1 MEAARQKTF
10 LKYSIAV
17 SDREKDFEK
26 STEYILHLYPTRDDF
41 VRNRGSI
48 FIHYL
53 EISGEENILSWIDY
67 QELKIQLTGNRR
79 CMKNQTLDERNIINK
94 GLQIHK
100 YIYNVYKKL
109 RFKCYNRFSEKTPE
123 EKATIV
129 IQQMKHDMNPEIYK
143 RAL

>member
-17 SDREKDFEK
+17 SERENDFEK

-67 QELKIQLTGNRR
+67 QELKIQLTN
-79 CMKNQTLDERNIINK
+79 
-94 GLQIHK
+94 K
-100 YIYNVYKKL
+100 YIYIYLYKYINIFIMFIKNFDLNV
-109 RFKCYNRFSEKTPE
+109 
-123 EKATIV
+123 TIV
-129 IQQMKHDMNPEIYK
+129 SVRKLQKK
-143 RAL
+143 RQLL